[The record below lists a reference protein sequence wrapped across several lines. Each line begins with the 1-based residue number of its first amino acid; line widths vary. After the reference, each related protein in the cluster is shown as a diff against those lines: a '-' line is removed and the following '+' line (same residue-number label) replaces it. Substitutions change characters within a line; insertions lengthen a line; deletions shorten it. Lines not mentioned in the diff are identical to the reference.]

1 MLYVYSRKNFEVKR
15 EKKFITLS
23 CAKQTHGNFITWPCA
38 WIQALDKRVILPC
51 VMYLPCVLLSCKRA
65 KNVYAMCA
73 LFDVYL
79 IIVSYKQN
87 LSHVADIRHTTKM

>member
-1 MLYVYSRKNFEVKR
+1 MFNNDAGDITKGLELSDLELHAIKYILE
-15 EKKFITLS
+15 ELATEPKKKS
-23 CAKQTHGNFITWPCA
+23 S
-38 WIQALDKRVILPC
+38 VILPC
-51 VMYLPCVLLSCKRA
+51 VMYLLCVFLSCKRA

-79 IIVSYKQN
+79 IIVSCKQN

>member
-1 MLYVYSRKNFEVKR
+1 MLYVNSRKSFEVKR
-15 EKKFITLS
+15 EKIITLS

-51 VMYLPCVLLSCKRA
+51 VMCLLCVFLSCKRA
-65 KNVYAMCA
+65 KNVYVMCA

-79 IIVSYKQN
+79 IIVLCKQN
-87 LSHVADIRHTTKM
+87 ICHVADIRHTTKM